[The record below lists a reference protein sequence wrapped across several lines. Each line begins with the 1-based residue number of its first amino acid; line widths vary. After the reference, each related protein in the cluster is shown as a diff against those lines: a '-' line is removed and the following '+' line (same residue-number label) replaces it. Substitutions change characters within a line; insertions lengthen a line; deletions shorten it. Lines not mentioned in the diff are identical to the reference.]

1 MNSRLIFYKTFI
13 VGGICAICALC
24 LFFMDSENWMIN
36 SGAWGTTCISFVAF
50 GYGESRN
57 QKEKILSPAIM
68 WLMRCGVLF
77 LLAMIAS
84 RIERNF
90 LSFILFCLAFI
101 VLWFLII
108 HVVASWRQRP

>member
-1 MNSRLIFYKTFI
+1 MHSRLFFYRVVI
-13 VGGICAICALC
+13 VGGICAICALI
-24 LFFMDSENWMIN
+24 LFFLDSENWIIN
-36 SGAWGTTCISFVAF
+36 ASAWATACVSFVAF

-84 RIERNF
+84 RIERNL
-90 LSFILFCLAFI
+90 LSFVLFCLAFVI
-101 VLWFLII
+101 LWFLII
-108 HVVASWRQRP
+108 HVAARWKQRS